1 MKEIEKEIK
10 KEITESIKIAEKNN
24 ELIPEIKKAIDIIVC
39 AIKKGN
45 KIIIFGNGGSA
56 ADAQHIA
63 AELIGRFQKER
74 KSYPAIALTTDTSVL
89 TSLGN
94 DYSFETIFSRQCESL
109 VLKNDVVIGIS
120 TSGNSINVLNGLKK
134 SKEKNGKII
143 SLLGNKGG
151 KIKKISD
158 IAIIVDSN
166 VTSKIQESHRIIY
179 HIICKIVENNVEG
192 IKNGKKYTK

>member
-1 MKEIEKEIK
+1 MKQIEKEIK

-24 ELIPEIKKAIDIIVC
+24 QLIPEIKKAIDIIVC

-56 ADAQHIA
+56 ADAQHIS

-74 KSYPAIALTTDTSVL
+74 QSFPAIALTTDSSVL

-94 DYSFETIFSRQCESL
+94 DYSFEVVFSRQCESL

-120 TSGNSINVLNGLKK
+120 TSGNSINVLKGLQTAKK
-134 SKEKNGKII
+134 KGATVI

-151 KIKKISD
+151 EIKKISD
-158 IAIIVDSN
+158 LSIIVDSDS
-166 VTSKIQESHRIIY
+166 TAKIQESHRIIY
-179 HIICKIVENNVEG
+179 HIICKFIEEEMS
-192 IKNGKKYTK
+192 KN

>member
-1 MKEIEKEIK
+1 MKQIEKEIK

-24 ELIPEIKKAIDIIVC
+24 QLIPEIKKAIDIIVY

-56 ADAQHIA
+56 ADAQHIS

-74 KSYPAIALTTDTSVL
+74 QSFPAIALTTDSSIL

-94 DYSFETIFSRQCESL
+94 DYSFEVVFSRQCESL

-120 TSGNSINVLNGLKK
+120 TSGNSINVIKGLQTAKK
-134 SKEKNGKII
+134 RGATII

-158 IAIIVDSN
+158 LSIIVDSDS
-166 VTSKIQESHRIIY
+166 TAKIQESHRIIY
-179 HIICKIVENNVEG
+179 HIICKFVEEK
-192 IKNGKKYTK
+192 ISDK

>member
-120 TSGNSINVLNGLKK
+120 TSGN
-134 SKEKNGKII
+134 
-143 SLLGNKGG
+143 
-151 KIKKISD
+151 
-158 IAIIVDSN
+158 
-166 VTSKIQESHRIIY
+166 
-179 HIICKIVENNVEG
+179 
-192 IKNGKKYTK
+192 